1 MNGELKSLKNEFQD
15 SQNKQQEIIS
25 QEINIV
31 RSNLTATRKHLADV
45 EESFRNRTEESQVQL
60 KSLTKQLNDLRANFT
75 ETINRVEKQSMTYYS
90 GLSSRVD
97 TESSLRKARPSNY
110 ILCQDFLAFSK

>member
-1 MNGELKSLKNEFQD
+1 MKDELKSFKNEFQN
-15 SQNKQQEIIS
+15 SQIKQQEIIS
-25 QEINIV
+25 RDINIL
-31 RSNLTATRKHLADV
+31 RSNLTATTTYLTDV

-60 KSLTKQLNDLRANFT
+60 KSLTKHLNDLRANFT

>member
-1 MNGELKSLKNEFQD
+1 MKVELKSLKN
-15 SQNKQQEIIS
+15 KQQEILS
-25 QEINIV
+25 QDINIL

-60 KSLTKQLNDLRANFT
+60 KSLTKKLNDFRANYT

-90 GLSSRVD
+90 GLSSRID

-110 ILCQDFLAFSK
+110 ILGQDFLEFSQ